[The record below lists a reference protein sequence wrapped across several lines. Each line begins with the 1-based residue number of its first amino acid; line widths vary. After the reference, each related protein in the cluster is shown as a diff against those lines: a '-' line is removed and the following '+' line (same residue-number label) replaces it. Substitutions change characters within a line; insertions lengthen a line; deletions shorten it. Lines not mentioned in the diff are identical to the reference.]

1 MNKQDGTGNVD
12 AAEKCRVL
20 RVIARM
26 NVGGPAIAVI
36 ALTQGLSPQRFENRT
51 LIGSVGEG
59 EDDYL
64 ELKQIELD
72 AEVIPG
78 LGRNIQATGDLRAL
92 WALVKE
98 IRAFRP
104 RIIHTHTAKAGVLG
118 RIAAMISGVRPRP
131 KLVHSFHGHLLNGYF
146 SPTKTRL
153 VVWVERALAW
163 KTDQINSE
171 GANVRDALL
180 AHRIGAPSK
189 YRVIVPGL
197 DVPPGSDREAARKEF
212 GVADSDLVV
221 AFVGRLTKIKRPD
234 RLVDVARA
242 VCARVPNARFLI
254 LGDGDLRAETETRAG
269 DIADRMTFLGFR
281 PDVGTIL
288 NASDLVLL
296 TSDNEGMPYSL
307 IEAGLCG
314 VPVVSTDVG
323 SVSEVV
329 VDGVTGRVVPLEVSA
344 LADATSELLADPAV
358 RIQLG
363 NAARIRCHEQFSTA
377 AMVARVAEGYEE
389 LMNPRGSISG

>member
-1 MNKQDGTGNVD
+1 M
-12 AAEKCRVL
+12 
-20 RVIARM
+20 
-26 NVGGPAIAVI
+26 
-36 ALTQGLSPQRFENRT
+36 
-51 LIGSVGEG
+51 
-59 EDDYL
+59 
-64 ELKQIELD
+64 
-72 AEVIPG
+72 
-78 LGRNIQATGDLRAL
+78 
-92 WALVKE
+92 KE

-221 AFVGRLTKIKRPD
+221 AFVGRLTKIKRP
-234 RLVDVARA
+234 
-242 VCARVPNARFLI
+242 
-254 LGDGDLRAETETRAG
+254 
-269 DIADRMTFLGFR
+269 
-281 PDVGTIL
+281 
-288 NASDLVLL
+288 
-296 TSDNEGMPYSL
+296 
-307 IEAGLCG
+307 
-314 VPVVSTDVG
+314 
-323 SVSEVV
+323 
-329 VDGVTGRVVPLEVSA
+329 
-344 LADATSELLADPAV
+344 
-358 RIQLG
+358 
-363 NAARIRCHEQFSTA
+363 
-377 AMVARVAEGYEE
+377 
-389 LMNPRGSISG
+389 